1 MGIVRRD
8 ADVVVMTPEHPRI
21 FHIVHGDRLKSI
33 MNDGGLHCDA
43 RMINRPSAGTTIGM
57 TNIKERRLRWR
68 VPCHPGICVGDYVPF
83 YFCPRSPMLYSIHRK
98 NTDPDSESDLAYGDG
113 QEPIVHLEADLREVV
128 DWANYAD
135 RRWAFSTGNA
145 AAAGVQFHDDLDRL
159 DRLDWNA
166 VEARQWQEVMK
177 EKQAEF
183 LVHGFVPWRLV
194 SGIGVISDRIRKRV
208 LQIIE
213 AARHEPRVMV
223 KRHWYY

>member
-1 MGIVRRD
+1 
-8 ADVVVMTPEHPRI
+8 MTPAHPRI
-21 FHIVHGDRLKSI
+21 FHIVHGDRLTAI

-43 RMINRPSAGTTIGM
+43 RMIHRPKAGTTIGM
-57 TNIKERRLRWR
+57 AKIKEHRLRR
-68 VPCHPGICVGDYVPF
+68 HVSCYPDTCVGDYVPF

-98 NTDPDSESDLAYGDG
+98 NTDPDSTSELAYGGG
-113 QEPIVHLEADLREVV
+113 QVSIVHLEADLREVV
-128 DWANYAD
+128 DWANREG

-159 DRLDWNA
+159 DRIDWNA
-166 VEARQWQEVMK
+166 VEARHWSEVMK

-194 SGIGVISDRIRKRV
+194 SRIGVISDRIRKRV

-213 AARHEPRVMV
+213 DSGHEPRVV
-223 KRHWYY
+223 IKRHWYY